1 MSDVAT
7 VDLSPAMLLGP
18 YGVALVCGVFQQWTN
33 KRPVVVA
40 IVLSLLV
47 SVVTLGEGA
56 LDGTA
61 TLEGALPTAL
71 FWLKNGL
78 LFVFGAF
85 GVFSAALGM
94 NVLPSSPTFG
104 NGGDGARRRRW
115 STYWFD

>member
-1 MSDVAT
+1 MPDPAT

-33 KRPVVVA
+33 RRPVVVA
-40 IVLSLLV
+40 IVLSLFV
-47 SVVTLGEGA
+47 SIVTLGEGA
-56 LDGTA
+56 LEGA
-61 TLEGALPTAL
+61 KNLSGALPTAL

-78 LFVFGAF
+78 LFLFGAF

-94 NVLPSSPTFG
+94 NVLPQTPTFG
-104 NGGDGARRRRW
+104 NGGGPQRRRW